1 MSNVFASGFGNLGAN
16 AVAKASDQA
25 NKYNQELTKREMVSQ
40 TEESLGGMKLFTS
53 GRELFG
59 KTLKDSKIK
68 QYASQQFKKALKK
81 AGGGD
86 DTDAVQTAASKE
98 AASATKTAATKS
110 ASAESEIQETA
121 FGNNAAG
128 ASDSQNVEEA
138 AAIKERARLK
148 ANEGEDD
155 EGSGEGGGGK
165 GKGEDDDEEDGADLA
180 DAGEGAEIGGL
191 EAASSVLDAIPGVDL
206 IGAVLG
212 AVGLVAGFTKKP
224 PHQIT
229 NPISNT
235 SYSTQL
241 GLDA

>member
-16 AVAKASDQA
+16 AVARASEQA

-81 AGGGD
+81 AGGNED
-86 DTDAVQTAASKE
+86 DAVQTAASKE
-98 AASATKTAATKS
+98 AASATKTAATK
-110 ASAESEIQETA
+110 SAESEIQETA

-128 ASDSQNVEEA
+128 ASDSQNVQET

-148 ANEGEDD
+148 ANEGED
-155 EGSGEGGGGK
+155 EEGGSGEGGGK
-165 GKGEDDDEEDGADLA
+165 GKGGEDDEEEGLEEGA